1 MKTNGMNVKSSLG
14 QKIPTI
20 IFYFRSDLLSSTH
33 IKYPAV
39 IFINSIVF

>member
-1 MKTNGMNVKSSLG
+1 MKTKWNIKSSLG

-20 IFYFRSDLLSSTH
+20 IFYFRSDLLRSKH